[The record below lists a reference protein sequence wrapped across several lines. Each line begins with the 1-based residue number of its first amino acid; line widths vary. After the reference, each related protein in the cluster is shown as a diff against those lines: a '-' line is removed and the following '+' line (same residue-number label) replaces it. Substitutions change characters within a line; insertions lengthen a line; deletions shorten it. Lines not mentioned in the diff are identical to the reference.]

1 VLIRYTSDSKGH
13 PVQKAVVY
21 TKTEHCIPKNLIDP
35 DAIKIISHL
44 RDFGYDAYLV
54 GGAVR
59 DLILGNSPKDF
70 DIVTNAEPQAI
81 KRLFRNSR
89 IIGKRFRLVHI
100 FYGSKI
106 FEVSTFRSTEDGSIG
121 NKFGTIDEDVRRRD
135 FSLNALYYDPIK
147 EQVIDYVNGFE
158 DIKKHIVKPVIPL
171 NRIFIEDPVRM
182 IRAIK
187 YASQT
192 GFKMSF
198 GLMHKIKKSA
208 YLLSPVS
215 PSRLTEEMLKILN
228 STHASKIVEMAM
240 DSGIYMYLQPQAAA
254 LMLEKK
260 DFALNYLNH
269 LKELESFNIIETDA
283 RLGDKLYYII
293 FDFIASLTD
302 WTKEFPKD
310 ISFTDLYNKTWTF
323 CRQFIMPMNPQRTE
337 LEFAIKLCLKKLG
350 IKVKNKIKSSGRKTV
365 PEEKLIINPIKKS
378 HRHKSASSAKNN
390 KVVAKLEAK
399 VV

>member
-1 VLIRYTSDSKGH
+1 MLIRYTSDSKGH

-21 TKTEHCIPKNLIDP
+21 TKNEHCIPKTLIDS
-35 DAIKIISHL
+35 DALKVISHL

-70 DIVTNAEPQAI
+70 DIVTNAEPGTI
-81 KRLFRNSR
+81 KKLFRNSR

-100 FYGSKI
+100 FYGPKL

-121 NKFGTIDEDVRRRD
+121 NKFGNIDEDVHRRD

-147 EQVIDYVNGFE
+147 EQVIDYVAGFD
-158 DIKKHIVKPVIPL
+158 DIKKHVVKPVIPL
-171 NRIFIEDPVRM
+171 NRIFVEDPVRM

-208 YLLSPVS
+208 HLLSPVS

-240 DSGIYMYLQPQAAA
+240 EAGIYMYLQPQAAS
-254 LMLEKK
+254 LMLEKA
-260 DFALNYLNH
+260 DFARNYMNH
-269 LKELESFNIIETDA
+269 LKELESFNIIEPDA
-283 RLGDKLYYII
+283 RLGEKLYYII

-302 WTKEFPKD
+302 WSKDFSKD
-310 ISFTDLYNKTWTF
+310 ISASELYNKTWTY
-323 CRQFIMPMNPQRTE
+323 CRQFVIPMNPQRTE
-337 LEFAIKLCLKKLG
+337 LEYAIKLCLKKLG
-350 IKVKNKIKSSGRKTV
+350 VKVKMKSKSPAKKTV
-365 PEEKLIINPIKKS
+365 TEENILFAAPKK
-378 HRHKSASSAKNN
+378 RQKNKRTSAAKKNQI
-390 KVVAKLEAK
+390 VAKLESKA
-399 VV
+399 V